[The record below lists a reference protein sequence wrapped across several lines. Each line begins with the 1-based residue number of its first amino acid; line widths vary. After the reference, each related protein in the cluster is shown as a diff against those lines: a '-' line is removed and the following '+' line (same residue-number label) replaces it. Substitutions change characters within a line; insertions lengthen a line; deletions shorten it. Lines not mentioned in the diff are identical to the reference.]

1 MGGRKQPK
9 AYKNEKFLNSPDA
22 RLIRMLAEYLEPDSR
37 FRDYKV
43 RDTVVFFGS
52 ARSLP
57 LDVANLRW
65 KELEDRLKDR
75 PLRKEEKSEQ
85 ERGLLALRM
94 AGYYEGARE
103 LAHRLTK
110 WSMSLPGKK
119 RRFVVCS
126 GGGPGM
132 MEAANRGASEAGGVS
147 VALNIS
153 LPFEQQPNPF
163 VTDALSFEFHY
174 FFMRKFWFVYLAK
187 AMVILPGGF
196 GTLDEMLEVLTLVQ
210 TRKLKKKV
218 PIVLFGMDYWNE
230 VFNFD
235 ALVRWGVVSK
245 EDLALFKGTDS
256 VDEAFE
262 FLKGELTRLYL

>member
-9 AYKNEKFLNSPDA
+9 AYKNDKFLNSPDA

-52 ARSLP
+52 ARSVP
-57 LDVANLRW
+57 LDVANRQW
-65 KELEDRLKDR
+65 KELETHLQDH
-75 PLRKEEKSEQ
+75 PLTREERSEK

-103 LAHRLTK
+103 LSHRLTK
-110 WSMSLPGKK
+110 WAMSLPGKK

-132 MEAANRGASEAGGVS
+132 MEAANRGAIEAGGVS
-147 VALNIS
+147 IALNIS

-174 FFMRKFWFVYLAK
+174 FFMRKFWFVYLAR
-187 AMVILPGGF
+187 ALVIMPGGF

-210 TRKLKKKV
+210 TRKLKKKI

-230 VFNFD
+230 VLNFD
-235 ALVRWGVVSK
+235 AMVRWGMIKK
-245 EDLALFKGTDS
+245 EDLNLFLATDS
-256 VDEAFE
+256 VEEAFG